1 MREQVFLTGMGD
13 IHYWAGGPGAGAP
26 WLVFLP
32 GLTAD
37 HRLFDKQAE
46 EFEPKFN
53 CLVWDAPAHGA
64 SRPFALKFSMDDL
77 ADWLHAILEREG
89 ARRPVLVGQSM
100 GGYISQVYMERY
112 PETVSGFVSIDSCSL
127 KRKYYTGMELYL
139 LKHTQGMYL
148 AFPWKLLV
156 RVGTNGTAT
165 SEYGRALMKYF
176 MESYEK
182 REYCA
187 LADHGFRIVAQSVE
201 AGRAYDIRC
210 PALLICGEKDGAGS
224 ARRYNRAWTK
234 QDGLPLVWVPGAGH
248 NSNTDAPE
256 FVNGEIA
263 RFLST
268 LDPSKQRM

>member
-1 MREQVFLTGMGD
+1 MREQVFQTGMGA
-13 IHYWAGGPGAGAP
+13 IHYWTGGPGAGAA

-37 HRLFDKQAE
+37 HRLFDKQVE

-89 ARRPVLVGQSM
+89 ARHPVLVGQSM

-112 PETVSGFVSIDSCSL
+112 PKTVSGFVSIDSCSL

-139 LKHTQGMYL
+139 LKHTEGMYL

-156 RVGTNGTAT
+156 RVGTNGTAA

-201 AGRAYDIRC
+201 AGRAYDISC

-268 LDPSKQRM
+268 LGPSRQRM

>member
-1 MREQVFLTGMGD
+1 MREQVLQTGMGD
-13 IHYWAGGPGAGAP
+13 IHYWTGGPGAGAP

-37 HRLFDKQAE
+37 HRLFDKQVE

-77 ADWLHAILEREG
+77 ADWLHAILDREG

-127 KRKYYTGMELYL
+127 KRKYYTAMELYL

-156 RVGTNGTAT
+156 RVGTNGTAA

-201 AGRAYDIRC
+201 AGRAYEISC

-224 ARRYNRAWTK
+224 ARRYNRAWSK
-234 QDGLPLVWVPGAGH
+234 RDGLPLVWVPGAGH

>member
-1 MREQVFLTGMGD
+1 MTERVFSTGLGD
-13 IHYWAGGPGAGAP
+13 IHYWTGGPGPGAP

-37 HRLFDKQAE
+37 HRLFDKQTQ
-46 EFEPKFN
+46 EFEPRYN

-64 SRPFALKFSMDDL
+64 SRPFALRFSMDDM
-77 ADWLHAILEREG
+77 ADWLRAVLEREG
-89 ARRPVLVGQSM
+89 AEKPVLVGQSM
-100 GGYISQVYMERY
+100 GGYLSQVYMERY
-112 PETVSGFVSIDSCSL
+112 PGGASGFISIDSCSL
-127 KRKYYTGMELYL
+127 KRKYYTGAELYL
-139 LKHTQGMYL
+139 LKHTEWMYL

-156 RVGTNGTAT
+156 RVGVNGTAT
-165 SEYGRALMKYF
+165 SEYGRELMKYF

-187 LADHGFRIVAQSVE
+187 LADHGFRIVAQAVE

-210 PALLICGEKDGAGS
+210 PALLVCGEKDGAGS

-234 QDGLPLVWVPGAGH
+234 QDGLPLVWAPGAGH

-256 FVNGEIA
+256 LVNREIEKFVSA
-263 RFLST
+263 LA
-268 LDPSKQRM
+268 